1 MIPDERQIKSVIG
14 AIEFMEKNLRENLL
28 IGDVAA
34 EANYSL
40 FHFSRLFN
48 KTTMFTPYDYLMRRR
63 LSESA
68 LLLLKGK
75 HKVINVAFEFG
86 FNSPENFSRAF
97 RKMFRMT
104 PTEIMEAGNIDS
116 WRLFPPLTLDYL
128 YHIHS
133 LSSSPP
139 VIKYPYEIKGKKEYF
154 RYELSREQE
163 LLAIFPDKERK
174 RESAP
179 PGEKIVSILQRG
191 AELNLNNT
199 LKFLLCFCSVKMGFE
214 ASDHYYIRTEKKG
227 KKKDAEKK
235 YLISAPVKIR

>member
-1 MIPDERQIKSVIG
+1 MIPDERQVKSVIG

-34 EANYSL
+34 KVNYSL

-68 LLLLKGK
+68 LLLLGGK

-97 RKMFRMT
+97 RKMFRMS
-104 PTEIMEAGNIDS
+104 PTEIMEAGYIDA
-116 WRLFPPLTLDYL
+116 WKLFPPVTLDYL

-133 LSSSPP
+133 LSSSRP
-139 VIKYPYEIKGKKEYF
+139 VIKDPSEIKGEKEYF
-154 RYELSREQE
+154 RYKLSRDQE

-191 AELNLNNT
+191 AELNLNKT

-214 ASDHYYIRTEKKG
+214 ASDNYFIRTPAGRKNM
-227 KKKDAEKK
+227 DAEKFF
-235 YLISAPVKIR
+235 LISAPVKIR